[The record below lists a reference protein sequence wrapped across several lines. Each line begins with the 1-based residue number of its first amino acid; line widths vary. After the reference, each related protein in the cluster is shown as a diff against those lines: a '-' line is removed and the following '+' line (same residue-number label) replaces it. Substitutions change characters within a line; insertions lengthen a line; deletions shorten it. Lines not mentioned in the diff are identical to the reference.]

1 MKKNRTCDART
12 EPEWADK
19 GDKAGWLR
27 RFCGKGLFR
36 EIWRNRFVVLKEQQL
51 MLCEKEGHGAREV
64 LDLSHFHSCD
74 DVKNPKKKSRSKKD
88 HSKFTLQKC
97 RSAHDKV
104 VNIMFLAVSP
114 EDKESWINVL
124 NGAITKAKN
133 KILDQVTTDEAQLH
147 HPTRGRARIRHGRRP
162 PSRGHLLA
170 VASSPDGTVTLD
182 LIQEEYPA
190 LEETLPAS
198 ERPPSA
204 SDGTLFGGS
213 ARASGKSRSL
223 PRDGA
228 AAASDLGKEEGKSQK
243 NRCASMDEIC
253 GRSDEASSPAG
264 RLRRLVGV
272 ETARTE
278 RLLAA
283 ARESGGGTRTAEEM
297 RAEASGLLKEALEV
311 LEQARRVL
319 REVQQFRELHRQTE
333 REGEN
338 SPS

>member
-133 KILDQVTTDEAQLH
+133 KILDQ
-147 HPTRGRARIRHGRRP
+147 
-162 PSRGHLLA
+162 
-170 VASSPDGTVTLD
+170 ASSPDGTVTLD